1 MASPASIKSIL
12 SLLSEGAREDTLKQL
27 NYVLRLPDD
36 QSELHNLLR
45 SIQLSMK
52 SSIIELVIVNNVF
65 VKNKNSLSSNFKDIA
80 IDLYSAKISEI
91 NFVNIDTSIKMVNEQ
106 VNSDTKGLINN
117 VVSKG
122 MCILCLEY

>member
-1 MASPASIKSIL
+1 MISPASIKSIL

-45 SIQLSMK
+45 SNQLSMK
-52 SSIIELVIVNNVF
+52 SSIIELVIVNNIF

-91 NFVNIDTSIKMVNEQ
+91 NFVNIDTSIKTVNEQ
-106 VNSDTKGLINN
+106 ISSDTKGLINN

-122 MCILCLEY
+122 TCILYLKY